1 MRAQHSNLPKY
12 AQGQQGQ
19 ISAKR
24 AHGDV
29 NCRLIPACTS
39 GRIAGVSMFDR
50 AGLAASCV
58 GLAVPGFRFTG
69 FEPVARLLLVIV
81 SVFALA
87 SSEVLLQAHDCFT

>member
-1 MRAQHSNLPKY
+1 
-12 AQGQQGQ
+12 
-19 ISAKR
+19 
-24 AHGDV
+24 
-29 NCRLIPACTS
+29 
-39 GRIAGVSMFDR
+39 MFDR
-50 AGLAASCV
+50 AGLAASRV